1 MEEKDI
7 IELSNDIIIC
17 ITKLS
22 LGEKP
27 GMLSG
32 KVFKNLHEHAK
43 FSTIKKLYAEHLLD
57 FKGQYSST
65 DELKSLT
72 DLRYKLVELY
82 LD

>member
-7 IELSNDIIIC
+7 IELSNDIINC

-32 KVFKNLHEHAK
+32 KVFKNLHEHSK
-43 FSTIKKLYAEHLLD
+43 FITIKKLYAEHLLN
-57 FKGQYSST
+57 FKGQYTST
-65 DELKSLT
+65 DELKTLT